1 MKRVILIAIVICLT
15 LAAIAT
21 PIVVE
26 KSKEEP
32 LYGLFSVPGHRCI
45 CGHQIFW
52 ELQRS
57 EAFDTCLGHGQRD
70 LHGALE
76 RTKDSVIVTHHKNPE
91 FKVFVRYRNS
101 KHEILFSRW
110 KVSEGMVCSS
120 AILESILLGLG
131 ATETQIWMVTV
142 IS

>member
-32 LYGLFSVPGHRCI
+32 STACFRFPVTDVFAATDL
-45 CGHQIFW
+45 
-52 ELQRS
+52 
-57 EAFDTCLGHGQRD
+57 LGVAEIRGIRYMFRPWSRD